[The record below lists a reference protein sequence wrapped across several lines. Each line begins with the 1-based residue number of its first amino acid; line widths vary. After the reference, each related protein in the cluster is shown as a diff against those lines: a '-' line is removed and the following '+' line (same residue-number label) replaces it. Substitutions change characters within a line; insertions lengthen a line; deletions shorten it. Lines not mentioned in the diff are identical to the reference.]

1 MIGGKNSIRQ
11 RIHWYDRSHIGVRGL
26 NNTLNRKILNVLQRR
41 FTYFS
46 SNCGINI
53 LRPSMNYART
63 THKRSRQG
71 FYREKCSAG
80 TLDSWDQRAA
90 STLQKNHAGEHVLK
104 ERWLNEMQKINANVR
119 TLKERGARVVFIQLP
134 ISGNVLNAYDQLY
147 PKAVY
152 WDSIPDLVDVDLI
165 HFDEHTA
172 LSGLSP

>member
-1 MIGGKNSIRQ
+1 MVQDGTDGFVIPPDDTGVLADKLLLVLRDEALRTRLAEAARDSAHVYHPDVVARKTGMSIKQ
-11 RIHWYDRSHIGVRGL
+11 YS
-26 NNTLNRKILNVLQRR
+26 T
-41 FTYFS
+41 
-46 SNCGINI
+46 
-53 LRPSMNYART
+53 
-63 THKRSRQG
+63 
-71 FYREKCSAG
+71 
-80 TLDSWDQRAA
+80 

-172 LSGLSP
+172 LSGFKCLKVHI